1 MKQNKETLEIAKYW
15 MEKSRE
21 ALDSARSE
29 FNAGRFIFAMN
40 MTYYACFYA
49 ASAVLLKR
57 GHKFVKHSGVRA
69 AVHQQLV
76 KAGLLSADFGKLYD
90 RLFENRQEG
99 DYLELVN
106 FEEEQ
111 IAQAIK
117 DATTFVDEIEKI
129 SDS

>member
-1 MKQNKETLEIAKYW
+1 MKPNKETLVIAKYW

-29 FNAGRFIFAMN
+29 FKAGRFVFAMN
-40 MTYYACFYA
+40 RTYYACFYA

-57 GHKFVKHSGVRA
+57 GHKFLKHSGVRA

-76 KAGLLSADFGKLYD
+76 KTGLLSTDSGKLYD

-106 FEEEQ
+106 FEKEQ
-111 IAQAIK
+111 IAQAIEN
-117 DATTFVDEIEKI
+117 ATALVNEIENI
-129 SDS
+129 TA